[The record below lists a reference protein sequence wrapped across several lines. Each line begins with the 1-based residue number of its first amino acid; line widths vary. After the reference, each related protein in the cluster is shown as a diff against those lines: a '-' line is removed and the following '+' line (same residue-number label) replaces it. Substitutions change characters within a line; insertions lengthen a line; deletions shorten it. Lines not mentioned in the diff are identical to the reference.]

1 MNCLNTEKWRKIDDF
16 FFTYL
21 YKDKKLLIQT
31 YPFKVY
37 SLGKAYLKNSLTQI
51 IKELKKEKP
60 SAISPGR
67 YYLPL
72 FIGTTNCNFRCKYCY
87 AYNGS
92 YGAILLNMRKSVIGK
107 TINFITKKMEKLA
120 KENTKKEI
128 ELAAV
133 FFGGES
139 LLNFEGVKYLTK
151 KIKEAACYLSKNG
164 QTKFKPLVIINTNG
178 SLFYGKILEFI
189 KENKENLELV
199 ISFDGLHHDKY
210 RLSAQEKPTSDRVIE
225 GIQKIKK
232 IGVKFAIGCCE
243 PPDEIENVDA
253 NIKYITNLFGKD
265 TEINLAFIRGPIPSV
280 KIKARYPGILE
291 SQYTNNSLK
300 IFGEKVASLIRKG
313 YVIFS
318 RRFFNR
324 IKEGGY
330 LWRCPAALYEFCVFP
345 NGDIYPCHNFISD
358 DFKLGNVFEK
368 NLNLLKKRQ
377 ILKKFIKRSVNKI
390 SCKNCVFQTVCLSS
404 FDCPSHSYYDLGN
417 FERVDQR
424 TCIAAKIIMEAL
436 FEKFLDEQGA

>member
-151 KIKEAACYLSKNG
+151 KINEAA
-164 QTKFKPLVIINTNG
+164 
-178 SLFYGKILEFI
+178 
-189 KENKENLELV
+189 
-199 ISFDGLHHDKY
+199 
-210 RLSAQEKPTSDRVIE
+210 
-225 GIQKIKK
+225 
-232 IGVKFAIGCCE
+232 
-243 PPDEIENVDA
+243 
-253 NIKYITNLFGKD
+253 
-265 TEINLAFIRGPIPSV
+265 
-280 KIKARYPGILE
+280 
-291 SQYTNNSLK
+291 
-300 IFGEKVASLIRKG
+300 
-313 YVIFS
+313 
-318 RRFFNR
+318 
-324 IKEGGY
+324 
-330 LWRCPAALYEFCVFP
+330 
-345 NGDIYPCHNFISD
+345 
-358 DFKLGNVFEK
+358 
-368 NLNLLKKRQ
+368 
-377 ILKKFIKRSVNKI
+377 
-390 SCKNCVFQTVCLSS
+390 
-404 FDCPSHSYYDLGN
+404 
-417 FERVDQR
+417 
-424 TCIAAKIIMEAL
+424 
-436 FEKFLDEQGA
+436 